1 MTHEA
6 MAGSSSA
13 SGQGGVVTASGS
25 IRRSAGG
32 NAIAA
37 GGIIEGKGQIIRKD
51 GAVIDFNLVSD
62 PLTEQQA
69 QAINEE

>member
-1 MTHEA
+1 MTQA
-6 MAGSSSA
+6 SNSSA

-32 NAIAA
+32 SAVAA
-37 GGIIEGKGQIIRKD
+37 GGVISGEGQIIRKD
-51 GAVIDFNLVSD
+51 GTIVKFNLVSD
-62 PLTEQQA
+62 PLTDKQA